1 MKNYRSRKG
10 PFAERPY
17 YTNDEIERICG
28 DELRAANLFPSAP
41 SPIRIDRFLEKR
53 FGVVPE
59 YQDLGDGVLGLT
71 KFGPKGVARI
81 IVAQALEEEGTQTA
95 ERRIRTTLAHE
106 GGHGL
111 LHTHLFAMATMERSL
126 FGDFTDADGPKVLCR
141 DVPATSL
148 PRAPGYDGRWWEFQA
163 NRAIGALL
171 LPKPL
176 VHVALESLL
185 QPAGSLGTMILMENR
200 RDKALRL
207 VADTFEVNPVVAKI
221 RLQELYPDGQEAQ
234 LRL

>member
-1 MKNYRSRKG
+1 MRSYRSKSG
-10 PFAERPY
+10 PFAERPFY
-17 YTNDEIERICG
+17 KNEEIEAICG
-28 DELRAANLFPSAP
+28 DELRAADLFPPTP

-59 YQDLGDGVLGLT
+59 YQELGDGVLGLT
-71 KFGPKGVARI
+71 KFGPNGVQGI
-81 IVAQALEEEGTQTA
+81 IVARMLDEEGTTTA

-111 LHTHLFAMATMERSL
+111 LHAHLFAMTTKEHSL
-126 FGDFTDADGPKVLCR
+126 FGDFTDPKAPQILCR
-141 DVPATSL
+141 DVPNTS
-148 PRAPGYDGRWWEFQA
+148 PMHKQGYDGRWWEFQA

-176 VHVALESLL
+176 VHLAMEPLLE
-185 QPAGSLGTMILMENR
+185 PAGLLGGKVLKANR
-200 RDKALRL
+200 REQGITLL
-207 VADTFEVNPVVAKI
+207 ADTFEVNPVVARI
-221 RLQELYPDGQEAQ
+221 RLQELFPASSEAQ